1 MVDPTLN
8 FYSTKSI
15 RYEIS
20 NRCVHIYIYLP
31 ITLVTGIRKW
41 RARDKRANPLAT
53 WLATVLKDRQ
63 EAVPYPH
70 TLNEGPGT

>member
-1 MVDPTLN
+1 MCT
-8 FYSTKSI
+8 Y
-15 RYEIS
+15 
-20 NRCVHIYIYLP
+20 IYIYLP

-41 RARDKRANPLAT
+41 HIRDKRANPLAT

>member
-1 MVDPTLN
+1 MVDPTLIL
-8 FYSTKSI
+8 YSPKSF

-20 NRCVHIYIYLP
+20 NRCVHTYIYLP